1 LASSSCRYTTPS
13 CTTGGAVSEP
23 IPETP
28 AAAVPASLN
37 AQASRRPSTF
47 AAEIAEPG
55 TSLVLAMPPFGS
67 GHDPVGAAAPGN
79 AVLAGAAL
87 PPLHAAASIV
97 IETSTVTGTN
107 SRTP

>member
-1 LASSSCRYTTPS
+1 M
-13 CTTGGAVSEP
+13 
-23 IPETP
+23 
-28 AAAVPASLN
+28 
-37 AQASRRPSTF
+37 
-47 AAEIAEPG
+47 
-55 TSLVLAMPPFGS
+55 SLVLAMSPFGS
-67 GHDPVGAAAPGN
+67 GHDPVAAAAPGN